1 MENSVFNTQ
10 LMRVLHMSQTTIT
23 KPFAVLDGAN
33 FLLLTTYRKTGVAVP
48 TPVWFAQEGEKLYV
62 TTHETAGKLK
72 RLRHTARVEVAPCT
86 PRGDVTGGTAAGTA
100 RILPEAERSRAEQ
113 ILIRK
118 YGWQKR
124 MFNVFLGLRGR
135 WKTMQYIE
143 ISPAQ

>member
-1 MENSVFNTQ
+1 
-10 LMRVLHMSQTTIT
+10 MSQSMPDLS
-23 KPFAVLDGAN
+23 KQFAVLDGAN

-48 TPVWFAQEGEKLYV
+48 TPVWFGREGNKLYV

-86 PRGDVTGGTAAGTA
+86 ARGDVTGGSAIGTA
-100 RILPEAERSRAEQ
+100 RILPESDRKRAEQ

-124 MFNVFLGLRGR
+124 IFNMFLMLRGR

-143 ISPAQ
+143 IVPAE

>member
-1 MENSVFNTQ
+1 
-10 LMRVLHMSQTTIT
+10 MSQSTATVS

-33 FLLLTTYRKTGVAVP
+33 FLLLTTYRKTGDAVP
-48 TPVWFAQEGEKLYV
+48 TPVWFAQEGDKLYV

-86 PRGDVTGGTAAGTA
+86 ARGDVTGGTAAGTA
-100 RILPEAERSRAEQ
+100 RILPESDRKRAEQ
-113 ILIRK
+113 ILIHK

-124 MFNVFLGLRGR
+124 MFNIFLGLRGR

-143 ISPAQ
+143 ISPTE